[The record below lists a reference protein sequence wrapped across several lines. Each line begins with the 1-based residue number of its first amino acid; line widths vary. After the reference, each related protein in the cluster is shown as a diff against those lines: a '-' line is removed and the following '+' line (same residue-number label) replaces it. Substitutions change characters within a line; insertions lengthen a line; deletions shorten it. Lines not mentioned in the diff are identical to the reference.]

1 MISAIKRFFDDK
13 MSSGAG
19 PITSQKAT
27 DHAVR
32 LATAALLVEVM
43 KADRDVSDVEREAA
57 LSAVRDKFDL
67 PKDEANE
74 LIALAEQE
82 AKEATSLYQFTHM
95 IDKGFDREQ
104 KILVIEL
111 LWRVVFA
118 DANMEAHEEALVRR
132 IAGLIHVAH
141 KDFIDAKIRV
151 RDAAR
156 HEGGL

>member
-1 MISAIKRFFDDK
+1 MISAIKRFFEDK
-13 MSSGAG
+13 MGSGAG
-19 PITSQKAT
+19 PITSQEAT

-43 KADRDVSDVEREAA
+43 KADREVSEVERDAA
-57 LSAVRDKFDL
+57 LSAVREKFGL
-67 PKDEANE
+67 PANEADE

-95 IDKGFDREQ
+95 IDKGFDQEQ
-104 KILVIEL
+104 KVMVIEL

-118 DANMEAHEEALVRR
+118 DRIMEAHEEALVRR
-132 IAGLIHVAH
+132 VAGLIHVSH

-156 HEGGL
+156 NMGGL